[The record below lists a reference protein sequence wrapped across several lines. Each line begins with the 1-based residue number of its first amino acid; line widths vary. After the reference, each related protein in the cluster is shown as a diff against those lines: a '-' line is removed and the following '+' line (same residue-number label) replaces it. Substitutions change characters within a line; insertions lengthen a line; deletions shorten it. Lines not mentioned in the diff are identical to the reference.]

1 MSREHGD
8 APRTRSLASRP
19 AHLVVQRFGLSVI
32 AGPDKKKSFTS
43 AGARTVIGTEAGA
56 DVVLTDPHVS
66 RFHVEIQTGGGRAI
80 LRDLGSRNGTAI
92 DGVAVIEA
100 ELRDGQTIAIGESK
114 LRFDLGT
121 QRAKIALSPNARF
134 GALVGESAVMRTAFA
149 MLERAAATDST
160 VLLEGET
167 GTGKE
172 AAAESIHRASPRR
185 DGPLVVVDCSAIP
198 ANLLESELF
207 GHERG
212 AYTGAVGSRE
222 GAFELAAGGTIFL
235 DEIGELPI
243 ELQPKLLGALE
254 RREVKRVGGTRPVAL
269 DARVVAATNRNLRR
283 EVNHKR
289 FRSDL
294 YYRLAVIEI
303 RLPPLRER
311 LEDLPVVTE
320 AILEQLGAGA
330 RPEAAA
336 LRSEAF
342 LAELAGHRWSGNV
355 RELRNYLERCLA
367 LGRQP
372 LEPDEP
378 VPGDG
383 GTEGSPLVD
392 PSQPI
397 QVNRERWTGALE
409 RAYVDAVLR
418 MHGGNVTAAAKAAG
432 LGRVQFYRLLWRHG
446 LR

>member
-19 AHLVVQRFGLSVI
+19 AHLVVQRFGLTVI
-32 AGPDKKKSFTS
+32 AGPDKKKAFTG

-134 GALVGESAVMRTAFA
+134 GVLVGESAIMRTAFA
-149 MLERAAATDST
+149 MLERAAAADAT

-235 DEIGELPI
+235 DEIGELPV

-311 LEDLPVVTE
+311 LEDLPAVTE
-320 AILEQLGAGA
+320 ALLEQLGASA

-372 LEPDEP
+372 LEPDES

-383 GTEGSPLVD
+383 EGSPLVD
-392 PSQPI
+392 PKQPI